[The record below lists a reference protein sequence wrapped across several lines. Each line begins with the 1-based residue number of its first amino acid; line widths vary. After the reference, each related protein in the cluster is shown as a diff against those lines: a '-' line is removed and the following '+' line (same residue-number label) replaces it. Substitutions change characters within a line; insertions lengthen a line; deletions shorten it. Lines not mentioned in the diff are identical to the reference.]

1 MLTKLAKRKVVMGIS
16 LPSNLKEEIDKKRG
30 DIPRSTYIYRILERQ
45 FHENNVEN
53 MQNESRP
60 LPRQNSAASL
70 HFPNTT
76 CLGDGVDG

>member
-1 MLTKLAKRKVVMGIS
+1 MLTKLAKRKVVRGIC

-53 MQNESRP
+53 MQNESMP
-60 LPRQNSAASL
+60 LPRQNSACSL
-70 HFPNTT
+70 HFPATT
-76 CLGDGVDG
+76 SLGVDADG